1 MRRIWWRESR
11 KEKAM
16 KLSVDEEVKNIPYY
30 PKAMM
35 YGLDE
40 GWVRLSSNENG
51 NPPSGRVMEKVLDAL
66 FFMNRYPGGEL
77 ELKTGIAARYGI
89 APEQVII
96 GNGSNELIETSLKAM
111 RRPQRSKVIISEPSF
126 AFYSIAAAI
135 YGYDVVRVP
144 LEGMKTNLET
154 IEKAI
159 DPETRVIFLNN
170 PNNPAG
176 TIFEHAP
183 FEKFLERLPGDL
195 LVVVDEAYAEFVES
209 RKFPQSMKYLSD
221 YPVVVLRTF
230 SKAYGLAG
238 LRVGYGLGE
247 ANLIS
252 YFERTKQPFSVNMVA
267 LVAAMAALEDDEY
280 LKMVLAGVHKEKKV
294 IYTGLKELNLE
305 FVPTEANFVLFKV
318 GDRAEAVSKEL
329 FNYRILVRWMGAY
342 GLPDYLR
349 VTIGRPEENQRFLE
363 ALKKVLG

>member
-1 MRRIWWRESR
+1 MR
-11 KEKAM
+11 
-16 KLSVDEEVKNIPYY
+16 LSVDEEVKNIPYY

-51 NPPSGRVMEKVLDAL
+51 NPPSARVMEKVLDAM

-77 ELKTGIAARYGI
+77 DLKKGLAAKYGI
-89 APEQVII
+89 LPEQVLI

-111 RRPQRSKVIISEPSF
+111 RRQGRSKVIISEPSF

-135 YGYDVVRVP
+135 YGYDVIRVP

-154 IEKAI
+154 IGKAI
-159 DPETRVIFLNN
+159 DGETRVIFLNN

-183 FEKFLERLPGDL
+183 FEKFLKRLPEDI

-209 RKFPQSMKYLSD
+209 RKFPQSIKYITD

-247 ANLIS
+247 GSLIS
-252 YFERTKQPFSVNMVA
+252 YLERTKQPFSVNMVA
-267 LVAAMAALEDDEY
+267 LVAAGAALEDEGY
-280 LKMVLAGVHKEKKV
+280 LKMVLTGVHREKKV
-294 IYTGLKELNLE
+294 LYEGLKGLALE
-305 FVPTEANFVLFKV
+305 FVPTEANFILFKV
-318 GDRAEAVSKEL
+318 GDEAEAISKEL
-329 FNYRILVRWMGAY
+329 FNHRILVRWMGAY

-363 ALKKVLG
+363 ALRKVLR